1 VKLSGPAH
9 SVSKGWR
16 LKMYEMYRSRTE
28 IIAQILRI
36 TNGRQVNKTWLMY
49 GTFLSYKQ
57 LKNYISILIENGL
70 LEYQSGEAKYT
81 TTEKGIRFLKL
92 YEKMKEMTEEM

>member
-1 VKLSGPAH
+1 
-9 SVSKGWR
+9 
-16 LKMYEMYRSRTE
+16 MYKMYRSRTE
-28 IIAQILRI
+28 IIAQILR
-36 TNGRQVNKTWLMY
+36 TANGRQVNKTWLMY

-92 YEKMKEMTEEM
+92 YEKMKEITAEM

>member
-1 VKLSGPAH
+1 
-9 SVSKGWR
+9 
-16 LKMYEMYRSRTE
+16 
-28 IIAQILRI
+28 
-36 TNGRQVNKTWLMY
+36 MY

-57 LKNYISILIENGL
+57 LKNYISILIENRL